1 MANKFI
7 VDQRRVREITKV
19 LLKHKVQFGL
29 TPEKVR
35 QIAEDLGPTFIKIG
49 QILSMRDDMIPIAYC
64 EELKKLRL
72 NVTYMPFDVV
82 VSQVEKA
89 TGKKINEIFKSID
102 ETPLGSASIGQVHK
116 AVLLDGSEVVFKV
129 MRPEI
134 YQKVESDLRL
144 FKIAI
149 TANNLL
155 PSNKG
160 LRIDFSELID
170 DVWKIMQNE
179 MDFTQEVQSC
189 KLFDSMNKDFA
200 YITTPKIYD
209 EYTCKEFYV
218 MEYIDGIQ
226 INDKDKLVELGYD
239 MHEICEKLANNF
251 LVQIVEK
258 GLFHADPHPGNILI
272 RDGKIVWIDFGS
284 VGLISKYDRSIY
296 KNAILAFINQDAYE
310 IQKIVLSFGVLD
322 ESKLDY
328 SLLYTD
334 IEALLFK
341 YSGMSAGDVDM
352 GVLLEELFKVIR
364 KHPIVLPKGFTA
376 FGRAILTIQG
386 VIKEVDP
393 SIDLISMFINIIK
406 TDIFKANDLK
416 QQTFINTSKT
426 INAITK
432 TSQIPSQ
439 VATMLDLGAKGKA
452 RLNLDISNIDD
463 LNKSL
468 KNVSTKIAYSVVIG
482 TFALALAI
490 ILAALLFSV
499 KEHHILIVLF
509 AIFVCITAI
518 VIIGGMIIALVAV
531 IIGSHIRKRK

>member
-116 AVLLDGSEVVFKV
+116 AVLLDDSEVVFKV

-160 LRIDFSELID
+160 LRIDFGELID

-352 GVLLEELFKVIR
+352 GVLLDELFKVIR